1 MSAATKLPKVM
12 TAPEF
17 LDWTPPGGSDRWE
30 LVEGVPRAMA
40 PASPRLGA
48 IQSEVNRL
56 LGNHLATRRPDCR
69 VLIEAGVRPRV
80 RAGINIRVPDLA
92 VTCAPWADDG
102 RVLSAPLVLI
112 EILSPSNEADTWA
125 NVWSY
130 VTIPSVR
137 EILVLHTAEVR
148 ADLLARQDDG
158 TWPSDPRV
166 FVAGAAIELRSV
178 GFTATVASFYRTT
191 DLAT

>member
-1 MSAATKLPKVM
+1 
-12 TAPEF
+12 
-17 LDWTPPGGSDRWE
+17 
-30 LVEGVPRAMA
+30 
-40 PASPRLGA
+40 
-48 IQSEVNRL
+48 
-56 LGNHLATRRPDCR
+56 
-69 VLIEAGVRPRV
+69 VRPRV